1 MNPNRFTQYKYLLM
15 LIAALSSPLISGAQ
29 QQLIASVGADS
40 VARLKLPRITTPLK
54 GRAEKQKLLNLL
66 KQLNVPDVDYNEPG
80 DLQWGKLAGLFT
92 KLRLYPLAMKCFLKT
107 LIPDSL
113 ATADI
118 PITDGDQQA
127 ISTQL
132 KNITYEAK
140 PLDSKIIKV
149 SRIIETFNDG
159 KQPMA
164 YAMILH
170 VKQPVR
176 GRPKVH
182 KFINTGHTF
191 ITLIKFNTDS
201 SYTALTF
208 GFGPHKDNILS
219 ATPLVPSTTSKF
231 TDDGGHE
238 WDEVVGKFISR
249 RRFQKIL
256 QLTHQYEGQAYNL
269 SKNNCTDFG
278 LKAAQLAGLQVRD
291 TKGSWLLGSGNNPGI
306 TGQSILLGKF
316 NNEDTGSM
324 ERLFIDTTRNK

>member
-1 MNPNRFTQYKYLLM
+1 MKPGHFTKYKYLLV
-15 LIAALSSPLISGAQ
+15 LIAGLSLPLFSGAQ
-29 QQLIASVGADS
+29 QQLIASARPDS
-40 VARLKLPRITTPLK
+40 AATLKLPRVTAPPK
-54 GRAEKQKLLNLL
+54 GRAEKQKLMNLL
-66 KQLNVPDVDYNEPG
+66 KELNVPDVDYNEPA
-80 DLQWGKLAGLFT
+80 DQQWGKLAGFFT
-92 KLRLYPLAMKCFLKT
+92 RLRLYPLAMKCFLKT
-107 LIPDSL
+107 LTPDSL
-113 ATADI
+113 ALTDI
-118 PITDGDQQA
+118 PITDKDGQS
-127 ISTQL
+127 ISEQL
-132 KNITYEAK
+132 KSITLEAK
-140 PLDSKIIKV
+140 PVKSEVIKV
-149 SRIIETFNDG
+149 SHILETFNDG

-176 GRPKVH
+176 GKAKVH
-182 KFINTGHTF
+182 KLINTGHTF

-208 GFGPHKDNILS
+208 GFGPHKDNLLS
-219 ATPLVPSTTSKF
+219 ATPLVPSTSSKF

-256 QLTHQYEGQAYNL
+256 QLTKQYEGQSYNL

-278 LKAAQLAGLQVRD
+278 LKAAQLAGLEIRD

-316 NNEDTGSM
+316 NNEDTGSLD
-324 ERLFIDTTRNK
+324 RLFIDTTRNK

>member
-1 MNPNRFTQYKYLLM
+1 MKPNHLIKYKFLFVLV
-15 LIAALSSPLISGAQ
+15 AVLSLPFFSGAQ
-29 QQLIASVGADS
+29 QQLVANAKYDSTASI
-40 VARLKLPRITTPLK
+40 KLPRVTTPPK
-54 GRAEKQKLLNLL
+54 GRAEKQNLLNLL
-66 KQLNVPDVDYNEPG
+66 KTLNVPDVDYNESA
-80 DLQWGKLAGLFT
+80 DQQWNKLAGLFT

-107 LIPDSL
+107 LTPDSL

-118 PITDGDQQA
+118 PITEGDRQI
-127 ISTQL
+127 ISMQL

-140 PLDSKIIKV
+140 PEESKIIKV
-149 SRIIETFNDG
+149 NHIVETFNDG

-176 GRPKVH
+176 GKAKVH

-208 GFGPHKDNILS
+208 GFGPHKDNLLS

-231 TDDGGHE
+231 TDDGGHA

-256 QLTHQYEGQAYNL
+256 QLTRQYEGQAYNL

-278 LKAAQLAGLQVRD
+278 LKAAQLAGLEIRD

-316 NNEDTGSM
+316 NNEDTGSVD
-324 ERLFIDTTRNK
+324 RLFIDTTRNK

>member
-1 MNPNRFTQYKYLLM
+1 MKPNHFTKYKHLVVVTAVSFLPF
-15 LIAALSSPLISGAQ
+15 LAGAQ
-29 QQLIASVGADS
+29 QPLIASARPDS
-40 VARLKLPRITTPLK
+40 SAHVKLPRVTTPPK
-54 GRAEKQKLLNLL
+54 GRAERQKLLSLL

-80 DLQWGKLAGLFT
+80 DQQWGKLAGLFT
-92 KLRLYPLAMKCFLKT
+92 RLRLYPLAMKCFLKT
-107 LIPDSL
+107 LTPDSL
-113 ATADI
+113 ATTDL
-118 PITDGDQQA
+118 PITDQDGQS
-127 ISTQL
+127 ISRQL
-132 KNITYEAK
+132 KNITLEAK
-140 PLDSKIIKV
+140 PVKSEIIKV
-149 SRIIETFNDG
+149 SHIVETFNDG

-176 GRPKVH
+176 GQAKVH

-208 GFGPHKDNILS
+208 GFGPHKDNLLS
-219 ATPLVPSTTSKF
+219 ATPLAPSTTSKF
-231 TDDGGHE
+231 TDDGGHA

-256 QLTHQYEGQAYNL
+256 QLTRQYEGQAYNL

-278 LKAAQLAGLQVRD
+278 LKAAQLAGLEIRD

-316 NNEDTGSM
+316 NNEDTGSLD
-324 ERLFIDTTRNK
+324 RLFIDTTRNK